1 MEQKDKIGEQ
11 PDLATT
17 LTAGADVENESV
29 VEDLGSPYGKFK
41 DAKSLVNAY
50 NSLQVEFTKKC
61 QQLSALEKLN
71 KNDNVQT
78 PFFEEDGWQASLD
91 DFFEKNPKAKEFSKE
106 IANEIVDDKELQQSK
121 SPLDVAYARVL
132 EKNYSSLLDKV
143 DNNNYIESKI
153 SSETKQKIV
162 NDYLKDVKKSP
173 FLMSGFGGNVV
184 VSNIAKPTTV
194 YEAGELAK
202 NLFK

>member
-61 QQLSALEKLN
+61 QQLSALEKIN

-78 PFFEEDGWQASLD
+78 PFFEKDGWQASLD

-121 SPLDVAYARVL
+121 SPLDIAYARVL

-153 SSETKQKIV
+153 SSGTKQKIV

-184 VSNIAKPTTV
+184 ASNITKPTTV